1 MPFFCLKLPVMKGK
15 EKIKFEHH
23 NQTLRGYIH
32 LLWSA
37 CRKLELWKR
46 DGCSKTLIYINLF

>member
-1 MPFFCLKLPVMKGK
+1 MKGK
-15 EKIKFEHH
+15 EKKKFEHH